1 MDGEKWMKQN
11 WPNARAVDHDWTMEK
26 YDYPQY
32 VREWI
37 KKNWIKVND
46 NNGGTYYEKNYFESK
61 NLKI

>member
-11 WPNARAVDHDWTMEK
+11 WPNNIDHDWTMEK

-37 KKNWIKVND
+37 KKI
-46 NNGGTYYEKNYFESK
+46 G
-61 NLKI
+61 LR